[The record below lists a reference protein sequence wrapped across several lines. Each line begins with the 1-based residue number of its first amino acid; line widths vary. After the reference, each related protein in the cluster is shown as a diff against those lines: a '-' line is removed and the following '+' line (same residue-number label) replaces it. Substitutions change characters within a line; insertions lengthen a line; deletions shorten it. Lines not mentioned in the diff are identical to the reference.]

1 MKKTLALI
9 GIGAAFLAVSLWV
22 WLSRGRNAKAVKAK
36 FRLGGMILTLTGI
49 MAAGCTP
56 GSGTTCYE
64 PPIECYDPAP
74 INVVH
79 IEGYSYNHIPEVANG
94 EQLSIKAYYMTFK
107 YVGAALLNADKEV
120 LQTEIYTLDGSQGEF
135 IFTVEAG
142 GYRGAANLVI
152 WMSDED
158 VAVEDFSNLYY
169 YDHPMNIID
178 GTQE

>member
-1 MKKTLALI
+1 
-9 GIGAAFLAVSLWV
+9 
-22 WLSRGRNAKAVKAK
+22 
-36 FRLGGMILTLTGI
+36 
-49 MAAGCTP
+49 
-56 GSGTTCYE
+56 
-64 PPIECYDPAP
+64 
-74 INVVH
+74 
-79 IEGYSYNHIPEVANG
+79 
-94 EQLSIKAYYMTFK
+94 MTFK

-120 LQTEIYTLDGSQGEF
+120 IQTEIYTLDGSQGEF

-142 GYRGAANLVI
+142 DYRGAANLVI